1 MLDYLEAVHTDI
13 SWVCHCP
20 DTSSHVVLSL
30 SICPVNIKFLFGFK
44 VDFVSMAPTDEHLPS
59 LPAEILVTFSWR
71 DVKGGVFIR
80 YWMGSL
86 TPELWVR
93 TWACRISLD
102 AEWWEES
109 EKSYDDICRISK
121 SLTNRE
127 YRSNGLARS
136 RNRTTTVNFWFLTIR
151 YGIWHTIVLQNVPS
165 DWMKAGKSN

>member
-1 MLDYLEAVHTDI
+1 
-13 SWVCHCP
+13 
-20 DTSSHVVLSL
+20 
-30 SICPVNIKFLFGFK
+30 
-44 VDFVSMAPTDEHLPS
+44 MAPTDEHLPS

-71 DVKGGVFIR
+71 DVKIGVFIR

-121 SLTNRE
+121 SLTNRDN
-127 YRSNGLARS
+127 RSNGLARGQI
-136 RNRTTTVNFWFLTIR
+136 RTTAVNFGFRLYDSACDISFCCKFSHLTVWNQEKVIR
-151 YGIWHTIVLQNVPS
+151 VHWGDFRAVRPL
-165 DWMKAGKSN
+165 KSH